1 MVGFFIKKSFF
12 DGWDNLIGMVL
23 HNLGYLVVLLAL
35 FGSMSLSQN
44 YLVLSIFGLILT
56 ALLFAFYTAGVA
68 SSAYSYSKYERAG
81 FDGFSKGFRQSW
93 RHALL
98 FWVLSLLD
106 SSLIVLVIP
115 FYLSFGN
122 AFGTILSVVLF
133 WVFVGL
139 FLALLFYYPLSK
151 IMSGDRPLKT
161 LKKSFLLVFDN
172 LWFSLFLAFDVVIS
186 FVISIFLAGLAPG
199 GCGILLEC
207 QDATKLLM
215 LKYDYQE
222 VNPEADR
229 RKIPWD
235 ELLYDE
241 QECVGHR
248 SLKNMIFPWKD

>member
-1 MVGFFIKKSFF
+1 MLGFFIKKSFF

-35 FGSMSLSQN
+35 FGSMSLSQSH
-44 YLVLSIFGLILT
+44 LVLSVASLVLT
-56 ALLFAFYTAGVA
+56 ALLFALYTAGVSA
-68 SSAYSYSKYERAG
+68 SAYAYSKYERI
-81 FDGFSKGFRQSW
+81 GFSGFYKGLKHSI

-98 FWVLSLLD
+98 FWVLTLLD
-106 SSLIVLVIP
+106 ASLIVLVIP

-122 AFGTILSVVLF
+122 AFGTILSVILF
-133 WVFVGL
+133 WVFIGL
-139 FLALLFYYPLSK
+139 FLALMYFYPLSN

-161 LKKSFLLVFDN
+161 LKKSFLIVFDN
-172 LWFSLFLAFDVVIS
+172 LWFSLFLAFDMVVS

-199 GCGILLEC
+199 GCGILLEG
-207 QDATKLLM
+207 QDATRLLM
-215 LKYDYQE
+215 LKYDYLE
-222 VNPEADR
+222 ANPDEDK